1 VSRVS
6 RAGVLAAYRDGLT
19 VICELAAQFTGATW
33 LTVTPCSEWRAVDL
47 SGHLRCVADDYHE
60 YLDDAPASRLARLLA
75 TDVPADSLARKLA
88 RQNAAELAALPDAPG
103 PDHIAAFAESARAYG
118 RRLAPSWDLPH
129 HRYRGAEITVG
140 AMAGAACAE
149 WHLHAWDL
157 ARSLG
162 KDYRPADPELVLAG
176 WRGGT
181 PQLWPAPAAE
191 PGSDDPWYS
200 LLLGSGRDPGW
211 AQLLQWPAVAG
222 LGRGPLNRLRFVT
235 LDVSRV
241 RAAYPALNDGYAYL
255 DGAAGTQVPAAV
267 VEAIAA
273 TYRSGIG
280 NAGGAFPASA
290 RADAIVAE
298 CRRALADLTG
308 AEPDG
313 VILGPNMTT
322 LTYRLAE
329 TLSRQWGPGDEVVVS
344 RLDHDANVRPW
355 VQAAARSGA
364 TLRWAEVDPSTAEL
378 PAAQYGDLL
387 GEHTRLVAVT
397 AASNIVGTRPDV
409 PAIAAAAHAV
419 GALCY
424 VDGVH
429 ATPHVPV
436 DVRALG
442 ADFYATSAYKWSGP
456 HIGTVVAD
464 PALLETLHPDKLEPA
479 PAGVPGRF
487 ERGTA
492 AFADLAGVAAA
503 VDHLA
508 ALDHAATGSRRDRVL
523 ASMAAV
529 EQYEGALF
537 TRLLDG
543 LAAMRHVTL
552 YGKAALRTPT
562 AFFTVAG
569 YTPRAV
575 AAALADAKVNVW
587 NGDNY
592 AWELA
597 RVLGVREAGGGVRA
611 GLVHYNDEAEVDRL
625 LAAVAELAPGSM
637 R

>member
-1 VSRVS
+1 VWFVS
-6 RAGVLAAYRDGLT
+6 
-19 VICELAAQFTGATW
+19 F
-33 LTVTPCSEWRAVDL
+33 
-47 SGHLRCVADDYHE
+47 
-60 YLDDAPASRLARLLA
+60 
-75 TDVPADSLARKLA
+75 
-88 RQNAAELAALPDAPG
+88 
-103 PDHIAAFAESARAYG
+103 
-118 RRLAPSWDLPH
+118 
-129 HRYRGAEITVG
+129 
-140 AMAGAACAE
+140 
-149 WHLHAWDL
+149 
-157 ARSLG
+157 
-162 KDYRPADPELVLAG
+162 
-176 WRGGT
+176 
-181 PQLWPAPAAE
+181 
-191 PGSDDPWYS
+191 
-200 LLLGSGRDPGW
+200 
-211 AQLLQWPAVAG
+211 
-222 LGRGPLNRLRFVT
+222 
-235 LDVSRV
+235 DVSRV
-241 RAAYPALNDGYAYL
+241 RAAYPALADGYAYL

-267 VEAIAA
+267 IEAIAE

-280 NAGGAFPASA
+280 NAGGAFPASG
-290 RADAIVAE
+290 RADTIVAE
-298 CRRALADLTG
+298 CRRAIADLTG
-308 AEPDG
+308 AEPGG

-322 LTYRLAE
+322 LTYRLAD
-329 TLSRQWGPGDEVVVS
+329 TLSRQWGLGDEVIVS

-364 TLRWAEVDPSTAEL
+364 TVRWAEVEPSTAEL
-378 PAAQYGDLL
+378 PAAQYGELL
-387 GEHTRLVAVT
+387 SERTQLVAVT

-409 PAIAAAAHAV
+409 PAIAAAAHAA

-464 PALLETLHPDKLEPA
+464 PVLLETLHPDKLAPA
-479 PAGVPGRF
+479 PSGVPGRF

-492 AFADLAGVAAA
+492 AFADLAGTIAA
-503 VDHLA
+503 VEHLA
-508 ALDHAATGSRRDRVL
+508 ALDPAAVGSRRERML

-529 EQYEGALF
+529 ERYEGQLF

-552 YGKAALRTPT
+552 YGKAARRTPT

-569 YTPRAV
+569 YTPREV
-575 AAALADAKVNVW
+575 AARLADRKVNAW

-597 RVLGVREAGGGVRA
+597 GVFGLRDSGGGVRA
-611 GLVHYNDEAEVDRL
+611 GLVHYNDEADVDRL
-625 LAAVAELAPGSM
+625 LAAVAELDPTTRDGV